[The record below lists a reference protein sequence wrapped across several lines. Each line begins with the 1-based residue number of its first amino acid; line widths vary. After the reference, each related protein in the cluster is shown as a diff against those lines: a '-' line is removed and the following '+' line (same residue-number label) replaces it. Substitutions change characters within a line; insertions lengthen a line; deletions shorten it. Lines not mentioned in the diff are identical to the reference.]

1 MSVVHGDLEKLRQ
14 FEAPHGERFKKR
26 ASAQE
31 LEQFQFVSYVAEM
44 FEAAP
49 AVKAHLYMH
58 TGVFNTAVF
67 SRETEQTDHISRRFP
82 GLRKYYV
89 GKVLNTIRESK
100 YSKKVSRGEENI
112 RQFGTQRLK
121 INFDQEEI
129 ADLMRKLEDM
139 QGAVV

>member
-1 MSVVHGDLEKLRQ
+1 MFRKHFKKVSVVHGDLEKLRQ

-31 LEQFQFVSYVAEM
+31 LEQFQFVSYVADM

-67 SRETEQTDHISRRFP
+67 ARETEQTDHISGRFP

-89 GKVLNTIRESK
+89 GKVLNTIRVSK
-100 YSKKVSRGEENI
+100 YSKEVSRGEENI
-112 RQFGTQRLK
+112 RQFGPQRLK
-121 INFDQEEI
+121 INFD
-129 ADLMRKLEDM
+129 
-139 QGAVV
+139 